1 MMQTLQSIDNE
12 YISKFSEILKEL
24 ADIADTEN
32 SENSFGAHTSF
43 NDAINKA
50 TILNPWFTRAN
61 IREALLGLS
70 KMLRPE
76 ALKEWL
82 KSYDFSKTRDSKRVG
97 LILAG
102 NIPMVGFHD
111 IFSVALAGHQ
121 PVVKLSSQDKELLP
135 VVFKLFHEATGHEGF
150 EVEWIEERL
159 PEVDAVI
166 ATGSNNTSRYFEYYF
181 GKYPNIIRKNRSGL
195 AILTGNETEDELRA
209 LGSDIFSFFGLGC
222 RNVSKLYIHQ
232 DFEIDRFFKGIYAYH
247 EIVNHNKYANNYD
260 YFRALWMMNLEDIL
274 DNGFVILRPSTSL
287 ASPVGTVFY
296 ERYDDYNQL
305 RSQLESHANEI
316 QCIVSSQDVPFGES
330 QSPELWDYADGVD
343 TMEFLLALGY

>member
-1 MMQTLQSIDNE
+1 MTHTLQGIDNE
-12 YISKFSEILKEL
+12 QTPKFSEILNEL
-24 ADIADTEN
+24 ADIAVPEN
-32 SENSFGAHTSF
+32 PENPFGPHTTF

-50 TILNPWFTRAN
+50 TILNPWFTRTN

-70 KMLRPE
+70 KMLRPDAIE
-76 ALKEWL
+76 KWMKA
-82 KSYDFSKTRDSKRVG
+82 YDFSKTRDSKRVG

-111 IFSVALAGHQ
+111 IFSVAVAGHQ

-135 VVFKLFHEATGHEGF
+135 EVFKLFHEATGHEGF
-150 EVEWIEERL
+150 NVEWIENRL

-181 GKYPNIIRKNRSGL
+181 GKYPNIIRKNRSGVS
-195 AILTGNETEDELRA
+195 ILTGNETDEELRA
-209 LGSDIFSFFGLGC
+209 LGADIFGFFGLGC

-232 DFEIDRFFKGIYAYH
+232 DFDIDRFFNGIYDYN

-296 ERYDDYNQL
+296 ERYDDINQL
-305 RSQLESHANEI
+305 RSQLEPLQDEI

-330 QSPELWDYADGVD
+330 QNPELWDYADGVD
-343 TMEFLLALGY
+343 TLEFLLALGF